1 MEPRD
6 VSPERR
12 DFKSFEKEGFQTE
25 NDEFNDFYSK
35 FQKLQI
41 TTGSVMYAFSD
52 YLSQFEALKL
62 AREKVFDFIKNNWDS
77 SFGELED
84 FLRENNKLST
94 SIEELD
100 KKLEAHI
107 HKTLQISATHASDF
121 EAKFKNRKDLV
132 ARLTKKKKELKSLLN
147 KKASSKLKIEEIEED
162 IEVLEETLKNKEH
175 DLRRYVTA
183 PSVKEDFKRFI
194 CDLVKH
200 EKEYHK
206 IDMEIFS
213 NLRKIMK
220 REDEISPDENK
231 ACDYQKE
238 DKKFQRSSLKRT
250 HSNIENESKKF
261 KKSSQIHPSVLKE
274 DKFQRRALKRTHDNV
289 EEVEDKKFEE
299 SSEIHPT
306 VLELFK
312 YAKSSSEESDDD
324 IEKED
329 EKFQRS
335 LKRTHDNIKEDEV
348 KKFKESS
355 EIHSN
360 MLELLK
366 YAKSSSEHIE
376 KLDK

>member
-12 DFKSFEKEGFQTE
+12 DFKSFEKEGFRTE

-107 HKTLQISATHASDF
+107 HKTLLISATHASDF
-121 EAKFKNRKDLV
+121 EVKAKFKNRKDLV

-162 IEVLEETLKNKEH
+162 IEVLEETLKNKER

-231 ACDYQKE
+231 ACDYQE

-250 HSNIENESKKF
+250 HVNIEKESKKF

-274 DKFQRRALKRTHDNV
+274 DKFQRRALKRTHDNIV
-289 EEVEDKKFEE
+289 QVEDKRFEE

-324 IEKED
+324 IEK
-329 EKFQRS
+329 
-335 LKRTHDNIKEDEV
+335 DEV

-355 EIHSN
+355 EIHPN
-360 MLELLK
+360 MLEL
-366 YAKSSSEHIE
+366 
-376 KLDK
+376 DK